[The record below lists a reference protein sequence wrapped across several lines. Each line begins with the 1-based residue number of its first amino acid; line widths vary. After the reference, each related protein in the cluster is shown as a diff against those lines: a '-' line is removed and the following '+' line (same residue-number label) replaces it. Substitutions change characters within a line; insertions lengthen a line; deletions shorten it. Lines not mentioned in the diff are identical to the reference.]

1 MALRRKNNVAQISTA
16 GGLGDLPLIANIQG
30 RRTFGEVLADGD
42 QVYVDIRSTDQ
53 TEWEITLATYNAGAD
68 SLSRA
73 DTPLDSSNAGAKVNF
88 LQGVSKVIGAV
99 LTAEEIVS
107 DPISLA
113 TSELTISAGAVA
125 PVRSEHTV
133 DTEADAATDDLDLID
148 AASMPDGALLL
159 LAAANT
165 DRTVVLKHQG
175 AAASGTQYPIH
186 FGDGVDF
193 PLDDTRK
200 WVLLKQRGQEWQEV
214 AKSSTP
220 ASTALAAY
228 PVGSIYL
235 SVLATSPATLFGGTW
250 EQVSQGR
257 FPIGAGTGTDV
268 NSVQR
273 TFANGATGGEYD
285 HTLSVSEMPRHNHTG
300 GTDTR
305 GTHAHPYGDFT
316 RDNNENYGD
325 GQKSGNVGEREL
337 SRNTSEAGAHS
348 HLLSINHTGDDQPH
362 NNLPP
367 YFVVYM
373 WRRTG

>member
-30 RRTFGEVLADGD
+30 RRTFGEVLSDGD

-73 DTPLDSSNAGAKVNF
+73 DMPLDSSNAGAKVNF

-107 DPISLA
+107 DPIALA
-113 TSELTISAGAVA
+113 ASELTVSAGAVS

-133 DTEADAATDDLDLID
+133 DTEAAAATDDLDLID

-175 AAASGTQYPIH
+175 AAASGTRYPIH
-186 FGDGVDF
+186 FGDGLDF
-193 PLDDTRK
+193 PLDDARK

-220 ASTALAAY
+220 ASPNVPEIASGTLMLFQQTTAPSGWTKQVTHNNKALRVVSGAA
-228 PVGSIYL
+228 G
-235 SVLATSPATLFGGTW
+235 AGGTRSFTSTFNTRTISGG
-250 EQVSQGR
+250 VSG
-257 FPIGAGTGTDV
+257 
-268 NSVQR
+268 
-273 TFANGATGGEYD
+273 
-285 HTLSVSEMPRHNHTG
+285 SVSTSVTVDSNEGVAGLGYMAG
-300 GTDTR
+300 GQNASFARTDH
-305 GTHAHPYGDFT
+305 GHSANASSSFSGSFSQNVDFNV
-316 RDNNENYGD
+316 RYVDLIIA
-325 GQKSGNVGEREL
+325 QK
-337 SRNTSEAGAHS
+337 
-348 HLLSINHTGDDQPH
+348 D
-362 NNLPP
+362 
-367 YFVVYM
+367 
-373 WRRTG
+373 